1 MPKTRRALCERFHEE
16 TKYLPGAMERFRIGP
31 VWRDTSSPFKAYHS
45 ERVIDLVAYLPFER
59 HPFHDGPMP
68 PALAPEGTPGLA
80 DISRLL
86 FFTNGVTAILPFPD
100 GTRHYLRAAPS
111 AGALYPTEIY
121 VALREIPGVADGI
134 YSYLVRDH
142 ALVPVWEG
150 DPWEA
155 LERHTFGHA
164 AVAASRVVLM
174 LSAVWAR
181 SEWRYLERAYRRML
195 LDTGH
200 VLGNAVA
207 LAPGTG
213 LSAFP
218 IGGFRDGPLN
228 ERLLLTPSDEALL
241 CLVALPRLEAV
252 DLDHLGGAGALP
264 STVSDVS
271 EDTAPDPEADLSRQL
286 HRASCIAG
294 EAPPA
299 PGVPDPAALER
310 LHADAAET
318 VPLDHGWIE
327 WERGIEVASLAR
339 RSARRL
345 LRAPMPLENLG
356 TLLSFA
362 YQPTLPHGAAGTLP
376 QAFDPTL
383 LMTYIVVHDVPPLAP
398 GVYYYVPTRHELRL
412 VRPGE
417 FRDESRRVCLD
428 QDLGGDAAALVVHAA
443 DLGAAVAR
451 YGERAYRYLHLDAG
465 HIGQR
470 LNLGAVGL
478 GLGASGIGGF
488 YDNDATALVGAPPTH
503 GVAYI
508 TCLGVPPTGTT

>member
-1 MPKTRRALCERFHEE
+1 MPTTRALCERFHEE
-16 TKYLPGAMERFRIGP
+16 TKYLPGAMERFQIGP
-31 VWRDTSSPFKAYHS
+31 VWRDTSSPFKSYHA
-45 ERVIDLVAYLPFER
+45 ERVIDLIGYLPFER
-59 HPFHDGPMP
+59 HPFTGGPMP
-68 PALAPEGTPGLA
+68 AATAPEGSPGLA
-80 DISRLL
+80 DVSRLL

-111 AGALYPTEIY
+111 AGALYPTEVY
-121 VALREIPGVADGI
+121 AALREVPGVADGI

-155 LERHTFGHA
+155 LERHTFGHP

-207 LAPGTG
+207 LAPGLG
-213 LSAFP
+213 SSAFP

-228 ERLLLTPSDEALL
+228 ERLLLEPSDEALL

-252 DLDHLGGAGALP
+252 DLDRLGGAPLP
-264 STVSDVS
+264 STVSGGVPPGS
-271 EDTAPDPEADLSRQL
+271 PDPEADLSRQL
-286 HRASCIAG
+286 HRASCIRG
-294 EAPPA
+294 EAAPV
-299 PGVPDPAALER
+299 PGVPDPAALEAP
-310 LHADAAET
+310 HADAERI
-318 VPLDHGWIE
+318 PLDHGWIE
-327 WERGIEVASLAR
+327 WERGIEWAAVAR

-345 LRAPMPLENLG
+345 AREPMPLEKLG
-356 TLLSFA
+356 TLLSYA
-362 YQPTLPHGAAGTLP
+362 YQPALPHGTAGTLP
-376 QAFDPTL
+376 QAFDPSL
-383 LMTYIVVHDVPPLAP
+383 LTTYVVVHDVPPLEP
-398 GVYYYVPTRHELRL
+398 GVYSYVPTRHELRL
-412 VRPGE
+412 VRPGA

-428 QDLGGDAAALVVHAA
+428 QDLGGDAAALVVHTA
-443 DLGAAVAR
+443 DLGTAVAR

-470 LNLGAVGL
+470 LNLGAIGL

-488 YDNDATALVGAPPTH
+488 YDNDATALVGAPPTD

-508 TCLGVPPTGTT
+508 TCLGVPPAGT

>member
-1 MPKTRRALCERFHEE
+1 VTDPRPTLSERFHEE
-16 TKYLPGAMERFRIGP
+16 TKYVVGGMDRFRIGP
-31 VWRDTSSPFKAYHS
+31 TWRDTSSPFKSYHA
-45 ERVIDLVAYLPFER
+45 ERVIDLIGYLPFER
-59 HPFHDGPMP
+59 HPFTGGPMP
-68 PALAPEGTPGLA
+68 AATAPEGSPGLA
-80 DISRLL
+80 DVSRLL

-111 AGALYPTEIY
+111 AGALYPTEVY
-121 VALREIPGVADGI
+121 VALREVPGVADGV

-155 LERHTFGHA
+155 LELHTFGHP

-200 VLGNAVA
+200 VLGNAVC
-207 LAPGTG
+207 LAPATG
-213 LSAFP
+213 LGAFP
-218 IGGFRDGPLN
+218 VGGFRDGPLN
-228 ERLLLTPSDEALL
+228 ERLLLNPSEEALL
-241 CLVALPRLEAV
+241 CLVALPRLDAV
-252 DLDHLGGAGALP
+252 DLDLLGAGPLP
-264 STVSDVS
+264 SNAR
-271 EDTAPDPEADLSRQL
+271 EPAPDPEADISRML

-294 EAPPA
+294 EAAPA
-299 PGVPDPAALER
+299 PGTPDAAALEQF
-310 LHADAAET
+310 HADAERI
-318 VPLDHGWIE
+318 PLEHGWID
-327 WERGIEVASLAR
+327 WERGIEVASVAR

-345 LRAPMPLENLG
+345 ARAPMPLEQLA
-356 TLLSFA
+356 TLLSYA
-362 YQPTLPHGAAGTLP
+362 YQPCLPQGPEGALP
-376 QAFDPTL
+376 QALDPSL
-383 LMTYIVVHDVPPLAP
+383 LKTYIVVHDVPPLEP

-412 VRPGE
+412 VRTGA
-417 FRDESRRVCLD
+417 FRDESRQVCLD

-443 DLGAAVAR
+443 DLSAAAAR

-478 GLGASGIGGF
+478 QIGASGIGGF
-488 YDNDATALVGAPPTH
+488 YDNDATALIGAPPTD
-503 GVAYI
+503 GIAYI
-508 TCLGVPPTGTT
+508 TCLGVPPAGT

>member
-1 MPKTRRALCERFHEE
+1 MPTTRRALCERFHEE
-16 TKYLPGAMERFRIGP
+16 TKYVVGAMERFRIGP
-31 VWRDTSSPFKAYHS
+31 VWRDTSSPFKSYHS
-45 ERVIDLVAYLPFER
+45 ERVVDLVGYLPFDR
-59 HPFHDGPMP
+59 HPFTGGPMP
-68 PALAPEGTPGLA
+68 AATAPEGSPGLA
-80 DISRLL
+80 DVSRLL

-121 VALREIPGVADGI
+121 VALREIPGVEDGI

-155 LERHTFGHA
+155 LERHTFGHP
-164 AVAASRVVLM
+164 AVAASRVVFM

-213 LSAFP
+213 LGAFP

-252 DLDHLGGAGALP
+252 DLERMSVAGPLP
-264 STVSDVS
+264 STVAEGPPPGLS
-271 EDTAPDPEADLSRQL
+271 DPEADLSRQL
-286 HRASCIAG
+286 HRASCIVG
-294 EAPPA
+294 ESAPA
-299 PGVPDPAALER
+299 PGVPDPAALEAPY
-310 LHADAAET
+310 ADAAEQ
-318 VPLDHGWIE
+318 VALDHGWIE
-327 WERGIEVASLAR
+327 WERGIEVAAIAR

-345 LRAPMPLENLG
+345 LREPMPLEKLG

-362 YQPTLPHGAAGTLP
+362 YQPALPHAAAGPLF
-376 QAFDPTL
+376 QAFDPSL
-383 LMTYIVVHDVPPLAP
+383 LMTYVVVHDVPPLEP
-398 GVYYYVPTRHELRL
+398 GVYFYVPTRHELRL

-417 FRDESRRVCLD
+417 FRDESRRVCLE
-428 QDLGGDAAALVVHAA
+428 QDLGGDASALVVHTA
-443 DLGAAVAR
+443 DLQRAVAR

-488 YDNDATALVGAPPTH
+488 YDNDATALVGAPPTD

-508 TCLGVPPTGTT
+508 TCLGVPQAGT